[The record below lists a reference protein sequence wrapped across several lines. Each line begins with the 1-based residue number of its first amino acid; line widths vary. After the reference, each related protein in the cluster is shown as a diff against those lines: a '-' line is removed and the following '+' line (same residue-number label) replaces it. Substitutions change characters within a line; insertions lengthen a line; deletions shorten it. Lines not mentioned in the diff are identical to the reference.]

1 MLLYITR
8 RILQGLLVLVLIS
21 LLTFVVL
28 RLMPGDPAY
37 LLLGEGEIRI
47 SEEQMEAIRRR
58 WGLDRPYHEQY
69 LVWAWNLLRGDFG
82 DSLIRTGVPVRQM
95 IFETI
100 PVTIK
105 LNVISLGLAFAVAIP
120 AGIIAGVRRNSPF
133 DYTTAV
139 GSTLGVALPNFWLG
153 LMLIVLF
160 ALYVPRWFGD
170 LPLVG
175 RIPPFGLKSW
185 QGYILPILVL
195 TTEQMAVLTRVMRAA
210 TLEVLS
216 QDYVRTAY
224 AKGLPNTTRASP
236 PRGAQCAAAGSD
248 GDRFSHRLYSQWHDR
263 RRDRF
268 CHPRHWPSLHRFGLS
283 PRLPGRS
290 VPGRRAGRPGRGREP
305 AYRPDLRHHR
315 SAYSYRVV
323 YFNYLFSRP
332 CLSPRSTRT
341 CIVVR

>member
-8 RILQGLLVLVLIS
+8 RILHGLVVLVLIS
-21 LLTFVVL
+21 VLTFVVL

-47 SEEQMEAIRRR
+47 SEEQIEAIRRR
-58 WGLDRPYHEQY
+58 WGLDKPYHEQY
-69 LVWAWNLLRGDFG
+69 LIWAWNLIRGDFG

-95 IFETI
+95 IFEAI
-100 PVTIK
+100 PVTIR
-105 LNVISLGLAFAVAIP
+105 LNVYSLGLAFAVAIP

-224 AKGLPNTTRASP
+224 AKGLPNMTV
-236 PRGAQCAAAGSD
+236 
-248 GDRFSHRLYSQWHDR
+248 LV
-263 RRDRF
+263 
-268 CHPRHWPSLHRFGLS
+268 RHAVRNALLPVVTVIGFRIAIILS
-283 PRLPGRS
+283 G
-290 VPGRRAGRPGRGREP
+290 
-305 AYRPDLRHHR
+305 
-315 SAYSYRVV
+315 
-323 YFNYLFSRP
+323 
-332 CLSPRSTRT
+332 T
-341 CIVVR
+341 IVVETVFAIPGIGRLFTDSIFRLDYQVVQSLVIVLAVLVVAVNLLTDLTYAIIDPRIRID

>member
-8 RILQGLLVLVLIS
+8 RILHGLVVLVLIS
-21 LLTFVVL
+21 VLTFVGL

-47 SEEQMEAIRRR
+47 SEEQIEAIRRR

-224 AKGLPNTTRASP
+224 AKGLPNMTV
-236 PRGAQCAAAGSD
+236 
-248 GDRFSHRLYSQWHDR
+248 LV
-263 RRDRF
+263 
-268 CHPRHWPSLHRFGLS
+268 RHAVRNALLPVVTVIGFRIAFILS
-283 PRLPGRS
+283 G
-290 VPGRRAGRPGRGREP
+290 
-305 AYRPDLRHHR
+305 
-315 SAYSYRVV
+315 
-323 YFNYLFSRP
+323 
-332 CLSPRSTRT
+332 T
-341 CIVVR
+341 IVVETVFAIPGIGRLFTDSVFRLDYQVVQSLVVVLAVLVVAVNLLTDLTYAIIDPRIRIE